1 MAFIADSGRV
11 DGSWTLQITV
21 TDLQV
26 EKVLR
31 VKGDEHV
38 GGVMLRLVEA
48 LDIALDWS
56 DHALWWPERNMWLSR
71 TRSTLDQYSVQADA
85 KLQFTPMH
93 KNLRIQ
99 LPDLQVL
106 DMRVDFST
114 KVFATVV
121 HLCKELGIR
130 FPEEMS
136 FLRRLDKDDLK
147 RVVKEATKK
156 KKKDPEA
163 AGPLSSNG
171 HHSSSGSLDGLSPF
185 PSRSPMGPSPSSTLI
200 RSAGSP
206 YNMSGNMSQ
215 FNSFNGTI
223 SPGSMHSLSFEGVM
237 ESTLAISPPVPTKEA
252 FQYLYRPK
260 NFIEKARINCVWL
273 DSSRSLMEQGIREND
288 FIIFKYKF
296 YSFYD
301 LNPKYDAIRIN
312 QIYEQAKWSLM
323 AEETDCTEEEMMM
336 FAALQ
341 FQVQLQSGLPQPDL
355 DMTNNMN
362 HTEDDDIDAALK
374 DLQESLEGNSISTPG
389 DITHIPELGDFVR
402 FLKPKKL
409 TLKSYKRY
417 WATFKDTHIA
427 FYRNREDTTA
437 QPLMR
442 YCVRGCE
449 AQPDVN
455 LTAKKYGIKMFV
467 PDADGMT
474 EICLR
479 FDSEEQYCRWMAASK
494 LSSKG
499 KTMADSS
506 YSAEVQALQTFLSM
520 QHTAPT
526 PSINTSNVDIQAE
539 DFVAPRFYKK
549 VKSKTLVQKI
559 MEAHANVRE
568 MSLMDSKLAFIKA
581 WQSLPEYGITYF
593 VVKMANGKKEEL
605 LGVASN
611 RIIRMDLQTGDSIK
625 TWRYNTL
632 QSWHVNWEVEN
643 MILEF
648 EEERVTFACLGAPC
662 KVVHEFIGGYIFL
675 SMRSQDKNQ
684 SLNEEM
690 FHKLTGGWS

>member
-11 DGSWTLQITV
+11 DGSWTLNITV

-26 EKVLR
+26 EKLLR
-31 VKGDEHV
+31 VKGDDHV

-106 DMRVDFST
+106 DMRVDFSA
-114 KVFATVV
+114 KVFASVV

-130 FPEEMS
+130 HPEEMS
-136 FLRRLDKDDLK
+136 FLRKIDKDDLK

-163 AGPLSSNG
+163 AGALSSNG
-171 HHSSSGSLDGLSPF
+171 QHHSSTGSLDGLSPF
-185 PSRSPMGPSPSSTLI
+185 PSRIRSST
-200 RSAGSP
+200 GSP
-206 YNMSGNMSQ
+206 YNLSGTGTMSQ

-223 SPGSMHSLSFEGVM
+223 SPGSMHSLSFEGMM
-237 ESTLAISPPVPTKEA
+237 ESTLAISPPVPSKEA
-252 FQYLYRPK
+252 FQYIYRPK

-296 YSFYD
+296 YNFYD

-323 AEETDCTEEEMMM
+323 AEEIDCTEEEMMM

-355 DMTNNMN
+355 DMSNNLN

-374 DLQESLEGNSISTPG
+374 DLQESLEGNSISNSG
-389 DITHIPELGDFVR
+389 DITHIPELGDYVR
-402 FLKPKKL
+402 FFKPKKL

-417 WATFKDTHIA
+417 WATFKDNHIA
-427 FYRNREDTTA
+427 LYRNREDTHS

-442 YCVRGCE
+442 FCVRGCE
-449 AQPDVN
+449 TTPDVN
-455 LTAKKYGIKMFV
+455 LTHRKYGIKMFI

-474 EICLR
+474 EIIIK

-520 QHTAPT
+520 QHTAPAPAIT
-526 PSINTSNVDIQAE
+526 TSNVDIQAE

-549 VKSKTLVQKI
+549 IKSKAIVQKI
-559 MEAHANVRE
+559 MEAHNNVRE
-568 MSLMDSKLAFIKA
+568 MSLMDAKLAFIKA

-593 VVKMANGKKEEL
+593 VVKFINSKKEEL

-611 RIIRMDLQTGDSIK
+611 RIIRMDLNTGDSHK

-648 EEERVTFACLGAPC
+648 EEGRVTFACLGAPC